1 MQCARAVF
9 DTFILPSSLEQ
20 SESTTLFMNQEN
32 LSINGTRLSVV
43 KPIVRHFNALLEGYK
58 SEYEYTQKKNDLKRR
73 DYIIREVKTLFCCM
87 KDMGISPDAF
97 TITLLMGLQPSSF
110 EVTNLW
116 NEILECTN
124 VKMTAPIYH
133 SIISAYGKVNDITSA
148 CRVFDHML
156 AMDSMSP
163 SLNSWNV
170 ILGALAKVS
179 AQASDK
185 VIDFTNV
192 PKFSVRSNEPFLK
205 DTPFISHM
213 EGLRPPEAARSILD
227 LMIVARQ
234 ENEMGD
240 MILRP
245 TAQSYLL
252 VATSL
257 AHDDR
262 DNVTEA
268 LNLFNDALKS
278 NICIDGRFLNA
289 IIRSYGDHIEE
300 AIFDWKTHYRTS
312 LSKEENIEKLP
323 KNLIAAYNGLIQVA
337 GRAYR
342 PDIALRIAY
351 AMVKEGVEPNETT
364 WNTYNAGVRKR
375 SMDKKKIRLHAQHEE
390 LLAVECTKYCSK
402 DKRRLSDKR
411 VRIII

>member
-1 MQCARAVF
+1 
-9 DTFILPSSLEQ
+9 
-20 SESTTLFMNQEN
+20 MNKEKSN
-32 LSINGTRLSVV
+32 IKGIGRSAV
-43 KPIVRHFNALLEGYK
+43 KPIVRHFNALLEGYR
-58 SEYEYTQKKNDLKRR
+58 SEYERAQKKNDLKRSE
-73 DYIIREVKTLFCCM
+73 YIVREVKVLFSHM
-87 KDMGISPDAF
+87 KTMGSFPDAY
-97 TITLLMGLQPSSF
+97 TITLLMGLQPSSV
-110 EVTNLW
+110 EITNLW

-124 VKMTAPIYH
+124 VRMTPPIYH

-156 AMDSMSP
+156 ATDSMSP

-185 VIDFTNV
+185 AIDFSNA
-192 PKFSVRSNEPFLK
+192 PKFYVKSHEPPLE

-227 LMIVARQ
+227 LMVAAKQ

-262 DNVTEA
+262 ENGSKA
-268 LNLFNDALKS
+268 LELFNDALRN
-278 NICIDGRFLNA
+278 NISIDGRFLNA
-289 IIRSYGDHIEE
+289 IIRCYNDHIEK
-300 AIFDWKTHYRTS
+300 AIFDWKAHYR
-312 LSKEENIEKLP
+312 LSITKEENTFKLP
-323 KNLIAAYNGLIQVA
+323 KNLIAAYNGLIQVT

-364 WNTYNAGVRKR
+364 WNTYNNGVRKR